1 MNELSN
7 IIDIM
12 NSSLGKKVKN
22 AILAIENRILIDKSV
37 LLRCLIVLKHKLGFS
52 QLLDLTAVDNS
63 NLEYINSNIHRF
75 SLFYVLRNYKENST
89 LVIESRVTQNEKANS
104 IMEVYSNADW
114 YEREVYEM
122 FGIAFKKHS
131 SLRPLLRH
139 DVFDVFPFKK
149 HR

>member
-1 MNELSN
+1 MNDLSN
-7 IIDIM
+7 VIDII
-12 NSSLGKKVKN
+12 NSSLGRKVKD
-22 AILAIENRILIDKSV
+22 AILVIDNRILVDKSA

-63 NLEYINSNIHRF
+63 DLEYMDSNIHRF

-122 FGIAFKKHS
+122 FGIAFKKHLN
-131 SLRPLLRH
+131 LRPLLRH
-139 DVFDVFPFKK
+139 DVFDVFPLKK